1 MKKEKKM
8 IWLLTGIAA
17 VSLLVLCTV
26 VIVRTATYPFIR
38 TTGPDGPPRSVEP
51 SAQAVER
58 LAGGIRIPTV
68 SDAIDRTD
76 DNPFQAFKAYLP
88 QAYPA
93 IYSRLDTLTI
103 NEYGLVFRWPGKNPA
118 LPPILLCSHYDVV
131 PVLNYD
137 PSAPDAPLPG
147 WDYPPFSGAVADGR
161 IYGRG
166 TLDMKGMLFS
176 ILEATDSLLAEGFR
190 PERDVWIALG
200 FDEETGGTQGA
211 LKIARYFE
219 EQGIAFDAVYDEGGI
234 IIAPGLGGIQR
245 TAALVGTAEKG
256 FSTIRITVRGT
267 GGHSSMPPEKGSLVL
282 AAEIIEM
289 LNQERMPAFL
299 TAPVIAFLDRIGGSM
314 GVAQRTAIANRWLLE
329 SPLLRSFE
337 SNPATNALVRTT
349 TAITMARGS
358 DAANV
363 LASEAE
369 VTVNFRLLPGNTTA
383 QVKRH
388 VENIC
393 NGYDVRIEELSTREP
408 SQISPDDVHAFEM
421 IRTSLAGLYPGTI
434 VTPYLTLGG
443 TAICGGSAIAA
454 VAPVIDADEN
464 QTSLSLAT
472 IFILNAV
479 ALFVFPVIGH
489 WLGMGQTQFGT
500 WAAIAIHDTSSVVG
514 AGAAYGEEALKVAT
528 TVKLTRALW
537 IIPLSLVSALIFRQ
551 KGKKIQIP
559 WFIFWF
565 VVAMLVNTYCN
576 LPTQLTHGISVAAR
590 CGLSATLFLIGGGLS
605 IEVIRKVGLKP
616 LVLGIILWAVISV
629 ASLAVILLL

>member
-1 MKKEKKM
+1 MKKEKKI

-93 IYSRLDTLTI
+93 IYSQLDTLTI

-147 WDYPPFSGAVADGR
+147 WDYPPFSGAVAAGR

-282 AAEIIEM
+282 AAEIIEQ
-289 LNQERMPAFL
+289 LNREQMPAFL

-329 SPLLRSFE
+329 SLLLRSFE

-349 TAITMARGS
+349 TAITMGVATIMGAREVALMAWGEKK
-358 DAANV
+358 
-363 LASEAE
+363 ASIVKKAVQGP
-369 VTVNFRLLPGNTTA
+369 VTVDVAASYLQKHPNAKFLLD
-383 QVKRH
+383 K
-388 VENIC
+388 
-393 NGYDVRIEELSTREP
+393 
-408 SQISPDDVHAFEM
+408 
-421 IRTSLAGLYPGTI
+421 
-434 VTPYLTLGG
+434 
-443 TAICGGSAIAA
+443 
-454 VAPVIDADEN
+454 
-464 QTSLSLAT
+464 
-472 IFILNAV
+472 
-479 ALFVFPVIGH
+479 
-489 WLGMGQTQFGT
+489 
-500 WAAIAIHDTSSVVG
+500 
-514 AGAAYGEEALKVAT
+514 GAA
-528 TVKLTRALW
+528 
-537 IIPLSLVSALIFRQ
+537 S
-551 KGKKIQIP
+551 
-559 WFIFWF
+559 
-565 VVAMLVNTYCN
+565 
-576 LPTQLTHGISVAAR
+576 QL
-590 CGLSATLFLIGGGLS
+590 
-605 IEVIRKVGLKP
+605 
-616 LVLGIILWAVISV
+616 
-629 ASLAVILLL
+629 

>member
-234 IIAPGLGGIQR
+234 IIAPGLRNPTYGSPRRNGRKGIQHDPNHGPGHR
-245 TAALVGTAEKG
+245 RSLLDAAGEGIA
-256 FSTIRITVRGT
+256 RT
-267 GGHSSMPPEKGSLVL
+267 GGRDHRDAQPRTNARLPDSSG
-282 AAEIIEM
+282 
-289 LNQERMPAFL
+289 
-299 TAPVIAFLDRIGGSM
+299 
-314 GVAQRTAIANRWLLE
+314 
-329 SPLLRSFE
+329 RSFPR
-337 SNPATNALVRTT
+337 SDRRLDGSRPAHRD
-349 TAITMARGS
+349 R
-358 DAANV
+358 
-363 LASEAE
+363 
-369 VTVNFRLLPGNTTA
+369 
-383 QVKRH
+383 
-388 VENIC
+388 
-393 NGYDVRIEELSTREP
+393 
-408 SQISPDDVHAFEM
+408 
-421 IRTSLAGLYPGTI
+421 
-434 VTPYLTLGG
+434 
-443 TAICGGSAIAA
+443 
-454 VAPVIDADEN
+454 
-464 QTSLSLAT
+464 
-472 IFILNAV
+472 
-479 ALFVFPVIGH
+479 
-489 WLGMGQTQFGT
+489 
-500 WAAIAIHDTSSVVG
+500 
-514 AGAAYGEEALKVAT
+514 
-528 TVKLTRALW
+528 
-537 IIPLSLVSALIFRQ
+537 
-551 KGKKIQIP
+551 
-559 WFIFWF
+559 
-565 VVAMLVNTYCN
+565 
-576 LPTQLTHGISVAAR
+576 
-590 CGLSATLFLIGGGLS
+590 
-605 IEVIRKVGLKP
+605 
-616 LVLGIILWAVISV
+616 
-629 ASLAVILLL
+629 

>member
-1 MKKEKKM
+1 MEKISLSQPLFPDKIPPPKNASGRPCKGENKFEKFPYGRLIARKPNDRTYLIYRFHEKEKKM

-443 TAICGGSAIAA
+443 TDAYKYEAVSPNVYRFMPVLLTEQEQGTIHNENESISLENYGRMIAYFR
-454 VAPVIDADEN
+454 D
-464 QTSLSLAT
+464 
-472 IFILNAV
+472 
-479 ALFVFPVIGH
+479 
-489 WLGMGQTQFGT
+489 
-500 WAAIAIHDTSSVVG
+500 
-514 AGAAYGEEALKVAT
+514 
-528 TVKLTRALW
+528 
-537 IIPLSLVSALIFRQ
+537 LIR
-551 KGKKIQIP
+551 
-559 WFIFWF
+559 
-565 VVAMLVNTYCN
+565 NY
-576 LPTQLTHGISVAAR
+576 R
-590 CGLSATLFLIGGGLS
+590 
-605 IEVIRKVGLKP
+605 
-616 LVLGIILWAVISV
+616 
-629 ASLAVILLL
+629 

>member
-1 MKKEKKM
+1 MEKISLSQPLFPDKIPPRKTPSEGPVRAKINSKKFPYGRLIARKPNDRTYLIYRFHEKEKKM

-443 TAICGGSAIAA
+443 TDAYKYEAVSPNVYRFMPVLLTEQEQGTIHNENESISLENYGRMIAYFR
-454 VAPVIDADEN
+454 D
-464 QTSLSLAT
+464 
-472 IFILNAV
+472 
-479 ALFVFPVIGH
+479 
-489 WLGMGQTQFGT
+489 
-500 WAAIAIHDTSSVVG
+500 
-514 AGAAYGEEALKVAT
+514 
-528 TVKLTRALW
+528 
-537 IIPLSLVSALIFRQ
+537 LIR
-551 KGKKIQIP
+551 
-559 WFIFWF
+559 
-565 VVAMLVNTYCN
+565 NY
-576 LPTQLTHGISVAAR
+576 R
-590 CGLSATLFLIGGGLS
+590 
-605 IEVIRKVGLKP
+605 
-616 LVLGIILWAVISV
+616 
-629 ASLAVILLL
+629 

>member
-1 MKKEKKM
+1 MKKEKKI

-93 IYSRLDTLTI
+93 IYSQLDTLTI

-161 IYGRG
+161 IYG
-166 TLDMKGMLFS
+166 
-176 ILEATDSLLAEGFR
+176 
-190 PERDVWIALG
+190 
-200 FDEETGGTQGA
+200 
-211 LKIARYFE
+211 
-219 EQGIAFDAVYDEGGI
+219 
-234 IIAPGLGGIQR
+234 
-245 TAALVGTAEKG
+245 
-256 FSTIRITVRGT
+256 
-267 GGHSSMPPEKGSLVL
+267 LVL
-282 AAEIIEM
+282 AAEIIEQ
-289 LNQERMPAFL
+289 LNREQMPAFL

-329 SPLLRSFE
+329 SLLLRSFE

-443 TAICGGSAIAA
+443 TDAYKYEAVSPNVYRFMPVLLTEQEQGTIHNENESISLENYGRMIAYFR
-454 VAPVIDADEN
+454 D
-464 QTSLSLAT
+464 
-472 IFILNAV
+472 
-479 ALFVFPVIGH
+479 
-489 WLGMGQTQFGT
+489 
-500 WAAIAIHDTSSVVG
+500 
-514 AGAAYGEEALKVAT
+514 
-528 TVKLTRALW
+528 
-537 IIPLSLVSALIFRQ
+537 LIR
-551 KGKKIQIP
+551 
-559 WFIFWF
+559 
-565 VVAMLVNTYCN
+565 NY
-576 LPTQLTHGISVAAR
+576 R
-590 CGLSATLFLIGGGLS
+590 
-605 IEVIRKVGLKP
+605 
-616 LVLGIILWAVISV
+616 
-629 ASLAVILLL
+629 

>member
-1 MKKEKKM
+1 MKKEKKI

-93 IYSRLDTLTI
+93 IYSQLDTLTI

-131 PVLNYD
+131 P
-137 PSAPDAPLPG
+137 
-147 WDYPPFSGAVADGR
+147 
-161 IYGRG
+161 GRG

-282 AAEIIEM
+282 AAEIIEQ
-289 LNQERMPAFL
+289 LNREQMPAFL

-329 SPLLRSFE
+329 SLLLRSFE

-443 TAICGGSAIAA
+443 TDAYKYEAVSPNVYRFMPVLLTEQEQGTIHNENESISLENYGRMIAYFR
-454 VAPVIDADEN
+454 D
-464 QTSLSLAT
+464 
-472 IFILNAV
+472 
-479 ALFVFPVIGH
+479 
-489 WLGMGQTQFGT
+489 
-500 WAAIAIHDTSSVVG
+500 
-514 AGAAYGEEALKVAT
+514 
-528 TVKLTRALW
+528 
-537 IIPLSLVSALIFRQ
+537 LIR
-551 KGKKIQIP
+551 
-559 WFIFWF
+559 
-565 VVAMLVNTYCN
+565 NY
-576 LPTQLTHGISVAAR
+576 R
-590 CGLSATLFLIGGGLS
+590 
-605 IEVIRKVGLKP
+605 
-616 LVLGIILWAVISV
+616 
-629 ASLAVILLL
+629 

>member
-1 MKKEKKM
+1 MKKEKKI

-68 SDAIDRTD
+68 SDAIDRAD

-93 IYSRLDTLTI
+93 IYSQLDTLTI

-176 ILEATDSLLAEGFR
+176 ILEATDSLFAPAEYKITW
-190 PERDVWIALG
+190 DLG
-200 FDEETGGTQGA
+200 TGKTETTNQTYGEKLNLPAEPARKGYAFLGWFTQETGGTQGA

-282 AAEIIEM
+282 AAEIIEQ
-289 LNQERMPAFL
+289 LNREQMPAFL

-329 SPLLRSFE
+329 SLLLRSFE

-443 TAICGGSAIAA
+443 TDAYKYEAVSPNVYRFMPVLLTEQEQGTIHNENESISLENYGRMIAYFR
-454 VAPVIDADEN
+454 D
-464 QTSLSLAT
+464 
-472 IFILNAV
+472 
-479 ALFVFPVIGH
+479 
-489 WLGMGQTQFGT
+489 
-500 WAAIAIHDTSSVVG
+500 
-514 AGAAYGEEALKVAT
+514 
-528 TVKLTRALW
+528 
-537 IIPLSLVSALIFRQ
+537 LIR
-551 KGKKIQIP
+551 
-559 WFIFWF
+559 
-565 VVAMLVNTYCN
+565 NY
-576 LPTQLTHGISVAAR
+576 R
-590 CGLSATLFLIGGGLS
+590 
-605 IEVIRKVGLKP
+605 
-616 LVLGIILWAVISV
+616 
-629 ASLAVILLL
+629 

>member
-1 MKKEKKM
+1 MRRILLPLLALVMGLSLVNAAPAAAGDIASTIRDRYASLNTFQAEFTQYLKHRESGQQEKRQGTLIFKKP
-8 IWLLTGIAA
+8 
-17 VSLLVLCTV
+17 LLVNWQTRAPHAESL
-26 VIVRTATYPFIR
+26 II
-38 TTGPDGPPRSVEP
+38 
-51 SAQAVER
+51 SADE
-58 LAGGIRIPTV
+58 IW
-68 SDAIDRTD
+68 D
-76 DNPFQAFKAYLP
+76 YLP
-88 QAYPA
+88 EEKVAYRYPHSLVDDSRSLIQIVTGQA
-93 IYSRLDTLTI
+93 
-103 NEYGLVFRWPGKNPA
+103 
-118 LPPILLCSHYDVV
+118 LLSKDFDVK
-131 PVLNYD
+131 D
-137 PSAPDAPLPG
+137 
-147 WDYPPFSGAVADGR
+147 
-161 IYGRG
+161 
-166 TLDMKGMLFS
+166 
-176 ILEATDSLLAEGFR
+176 
-190 PERDVWIALG
+190 
-200 FDEETGGTQGA
+200 GGTQGA

-443 TAICGGSAIAA
+443 TDAYKYEAVSPNVYRFMPVLLTEQEQGTIHNENESISLENYGRMIAYFR
-454 VAPVIDADEN
+454 D
-464 QTSLSLAT
+464 
-472 IFILNAV
+472 
-479 ALFVFPVIGH
+479 
-489 WLGMGQTQFGT
+489 
-500 WAAIAIHDTSSVVG
+500 
-514 AGAAYGEEALKVAT
+514 
-528 TVKLTRALW
+528 
-537 IIPLSLVSALIFRQ
+537 LIR
-551 KGKKIQIP
+551 
-559 WFIFWF
+559 
-565 VVAMLVNTYCN
+565 NY
-576 LPTQLTHGISVAAR
+576 R
-590 CGLSATLFLIGGGLS
+590 
-605 IEVIRKVGLKP
+605 
-616 LVLGIILWAVISV
+616 
-629 ASLAVILLL
+629 

>member
-1 MKKEKKM
+1 MKKEKKI

-51 SAQAVER
+51 SDQAVER

-93 IYSRLDTLTI
+93 IYSQLDTLTI

-443 TAICGGSAIAA
+443 TDAYKYEAVSPNVYRFMPVLLTEQEQGTIHNENESISLENYGRMIAYFR
-454 VAPVIDADEN
+454 D
-464 QTSLSLAT
+464 
-472 IFILNAV
+472 
-479 ALFVFPVIGH
+479 
-489 WLGMGQTQFGT
+489 
-500 WAAIAIHDTSSVVG
+500 
-514 AGAAYGEEALKVAT
+514 
-528 TVKLTRALW
+528 
-537 IIPLSLVSALIFRQ
+537 LIR
-551 KGKKIQIP
+551 
-559 WFIFWF
+559 
-565 VVAMLVNTYCN
+565 NY
-576 LPTQLTHGISVAAR
+576 R
-590 CGLSATLFLIGGGLS
+590 
-605 IEVIRKVGLKP
+605 
-616 LVLGIILWAVISV
+616 
-629 ASLAVILLL
+629 

>member
-314 GVAQRTAIANRWLLE
+314 GVA
-329 SPLLRSFE
+329 
-337 SNPATNALVRTT
+337 LVRTT

-443 TAICGGSAIAA
+443 TDAYKYEAVSPNVYRFMPVLLTEQEQGTIHNENESISLENYGRMIAYFR
-454 VAPVIDADEN
+454 D
-464 QTSLSLAT
+464 
-472 IFILNAV
+472 
-479 ALFVFPVIGH
+479 
-489 WLGMGQTQFGT
+489 
-500 WAAIAIHDTSSVVG
+500 
-514 AGAAYGEEALKVAT
+514 
-528 TVKLTRALW
+528 
-537 IIPLSLVSALIFRQ
+537 LIR
-551 KGKKIQIP
+551 
-559 WFIFWF
+559 
-565 VVAMLVNTYCN
+565 NY
-576 LPTQLTHGISVAAR
+576 R
-590 CGLSATLFLIGGGLS
+590 
-605 IEVIRKVGLKP
+605 
-616 LVLGIILWAVISV
+616 
-629 ASLAVILLL
+629 

>member
-1 MKKEKKM
+1 MNNPSIIPAFDFREMVMTSNGK
-8 IWLLTGIAA
+8 
-17 VSLLVLCTV
+17 
-26 VIVRTATYPFIR
+26 VI
-38 TTGPDGPPRSVEP
+38 TTS
-51 SAQAVER
+51 
-58 LAGGIRIPTV
+58 
-68 SDAIDRTD
+68 
-76 DNPFQAFKAYLP
+76 
-88 QAYPA
+88 
-93 IYSRLDTLTI
+93 
-103 NEYGLVFRWPGKNPA
+103 
-118 LPPILLCSHYDVV
+118 
-131 PVLNYD
+131 
-137 PSAPDAPLPG
+137 
-147 WDYPPFSGAVADGR
+147 
-161 IYGRG
+161 
-166 TLDMKGMLFS
+166 M
-176 ILEATDSLLAEGFR
+176 
-190 PERDVWIALG
+190 
-200 FDEETGGTQGA
+200 
-211 LKIARYFE
+211 KIARYFE

-443 TAICGGSAIAA
+443 TDAYKYEAVSPNVYRFMPVLLTEQEQGTIHNENESISLENYGRMIAYFR
-454 VAPVIDADEN
+454 D
-464 QTSLSLAT
+464 
-472 IFILNAV
+472 
-479 ALFVFPVIGH
+479 
-489 WLGMGQTQFGT
+489 
-500 WAAIAIHDTSSVVG
+500 
-514 AGAAYGEEALKVAT
+514 
-528 TVKLTRALW
+528 
-537 IIPLSLVSALIFRQ
+537 LIR
-551 KGKKIQIP
+551 
-559 WFIFWF
+559 
-565 VVAMLVNTYCN
+565 NY
-576 LPTQLTHGISVAAR
+576 R
-590 CGLSATLFLIGGGLS
+590 
-605 IEVIRKVGLKP
+605 
-616 LVLGIILWAVISV
+616 
-629 ASLAVILLL
+629 

>member
-1 MKKEKKM
+1 MNIKWLIGAISVGLFISCENVKEAQTVSNSYPSVFPDYTFTAIPYNIAPLNFEVKGAQE
-8 IWLLTGIAA
+8 IRADFAGEGVNLLT
-17 VSLLVLCTV
+17 V
-26 VIVRTATYPFIR
+26 
-38 TTGPDGPPRSVEP
+38 TGKHE
-51 SAQAVER
+51 
-58 LAGGIRIPTV
+58 IRIPKKKWKEMLDKLKDKDLEVTV
-68 SDAIDRTD
+68 SVWNSSSPEGVRYKPFTVRVASDAID
-76 DNPFQAFKAYLP
+76 
-88 QAYPA
+88 
-93 IYSRLDTLTI
+93 
-103 NEYGLVFRWPGKNPA
+103 E
-118 LPPILLCSHYDVV
+118 
-131 PVLNYD
+131 
-137 PSAPDAPLPG
+137 
-147 WDYPPFSGAVADGR
+147 
-161 IYGRG
+161 
-166 TLDMKGMLFS
+166 
-176 ILEATDSLLAEGFR
+176 
-190 PERDVWIALG
+190 WIAYRLIEPGYEGWNMLG
-200 FDEETGGTQGA
+200 IYQRNLTSFEEKEIATNRADKSKCMNCHSFANYSPQQMIFHVRGEGGGAGAFHQAGGTQGA

-443 TAICGGSAIAA
+443 TDAYKYEAVSPNVYRFMPVLLTEQEQGTIHNENESISLENYGRMIAYFR
-454 VAPVIDADEN
+454 D
-464 QTSLSLAT
+464 
-472 IFILNAV
+472 
-479 ALFVFPVIGH
+479 
-489 WLGMGQTQFGT
+489 
-500 WAAIAIHDTSSVVG
+500 
-514 AGAAYGEEALKVAT
+514 
-528 TVKLTRALW
+528 
-537 IIPLSLVSALIFRQ
+537 LIR
-551 KGKKIQIP
+551 
-559 WFIFWF
+559 
-565 VVAMLVNTYCN
+565 NY
-576 LPTQLTHGISVAAR
+576 R
-590 CGLSATLFLIGGGLS
+590 
-605 IEVIRKVGLKP
+605 
-616 LVLGIILWAVISV
+616 
-629 ASLAVILLL
+629 

>member
-256 FSTIRITVRGT
+256 FST
-267 GGHSSMPPEKGSLVL
+267 
-282 AAEIIEM
+282 
-289 LNQERMPAFL
+289 
-299 TAPVIAFLDRIGGSM
+299 M

-443 TAICGGSAIAA
+443 TDAYKYEAVSPNVYRFMPVLLTEQEQGTIHNENESISLENYGRMIAYFR
-454 VAPVIDADEN
+454 D
-464 QTSLSLAT
+464 
-472 IFILNAV
+472 
-479 ALFVFPVIGH
+479 
-489 WLGMGQTQFGT
+489 
-500 WAAIAIHDTSSVVG
+500 
-514 AGAAYGEEALKVAT
+514 
-528 TVKLTRALW
+528 
-537 IIPLSLVSALIFRQ
+537 LIR
-551 KGKKIQIP
+551 
-559 WFIFWF
+559 
-565 VVAMLVNTYCN
+565 NY
-576 LPTQLTHGISVAAR
+576 R
-590 CGLSATLFLIGGGLS
+590 
-605 IEVIRKVGLKP
+605 
-616 LVLGIILWAVISV
+616 
-629 ASLAVILLL
+629 

>member
-1 MKKEKKM
+1 MHVNRTIGPILTYRFHEKRKENN
-8 IWLLTGIAA
+8 LAPDGHRRRVAP
-17 VSLLVLCTV
+17 
-26 VIVRTATYPFIR
+26 RTLHRSDSPHRDYPFIR

-93 IYSRLDTLTI
+93 IYSQLDTLTI

-443 TAICGGSAIAA
+443 TDAYKYEAVSPNVYRFMPVLLTEQEQGTIHNENESISLENYGRMIAYFR
-454 VAPVIDADEN
+454 D
-464 QTSLSLAT
+464 
-472 IFILNAV
+472 
-479 ALFVFPVIGH
+479 
-489 WLGMGQTQFGT
+489 
-500 WAAIAIHDTSSVVG
+500 
-514 AGAAYGEEALKVAT
+514 
-528 TVKLTRALW
+528 
-537 IIPLSLVSALIFRQ
+537 LIR
-551 KGKKIQIP
+551 
-559 WFIFWF
+559 
-565 VVAMLVNTYCN
+565 NY
-576 LPTQLTHGISVAAR
+576 R
-590 CGLSATLFLIGGGLS
+590 
-605 IEVIRKVGLKP
+605 
-616 LVLGIILWAVISV
+616 
-629 ASLAVILLL
+629 

>member
-245 TAALVGTAEKG
+245 TAALVGTAEK
-256 FSTIRITVRGT
+256 
-267 GGHSSMPPEKGSLVL
+267 
-282 AAEIIEM
+282 
-289 LNQERMPAFL
+289 
-299 TAPVIAFLDRIGGSM
+299 
-314 GVAQRTAIANRWLLE
+314 
-329 SPLLRSFE
+329 
-337 SNPATNALVRTT
+337 
-349 TAITMARGS
+349 
-358 DAANV
+358 
-363 LASEAE
+363 
-369 VTVNFRLLPGNTTA
+369 
-383 QVKRH
+383 
-388 VENIC
+388 
-393 NGYDVRIEELSTREP
+393 
-408 SQISPDDVHAFEM
+408 
-421 IRTSLAGLYPGTI
+421 
-434 VTPYLTLGG
+434 
-443 TAICGGSAIAA
+443 
-454 VAPVIDADEN
+454 
-464 QTSLSLAT
+464 LSL
-472 IFILNAV
+472 
-479 ALFVFPVIGH
+479 
-489 WLGMGQTQFGT
+489 
-500 WAAIAIHDTSSVVG
+500 IH
-514 AGAAYGEEALKVAT
+514 
-528 TVKLTRALW
+528 
-537 IIPLSLVSALIFRQ
+537 I
-551 KGKKIQIP
+551 
-559 WFIFWF
+559 
-565 VVAMLVNTYCN
+565 
-576 LPTQLTHGISVAAR
+576 
-590 CGLSATLFLIGGGLS
+590 
-605 IEVIRKVGLKP
+605 
-616 LVLGIILWAVISV
+616 
-629 ASLAVILLL
+629 

>member
-256 FSTIRITVRGT
+256 FSTIRITVRG
-267 GGHSSMPPEKGSLVL
+267 
-282 AAEIIEM
+282 
-289 LNQERMPAFL
+289 
-299 TAPVIAFLDRIGGSM
+299 
-314 GVAQRTAIANRWLLE
+314 
-329 SPLLRSFE
+329 
-337 SNPATNALVRTT
+337 
-349 TAITMARGS
+349 S

-443 TAICGGSAIAA
+443 TDAYKYEAVSPNVYRFMPVLLTEQEQGTIHNENESISLENYGRMIAYFR
-454 VAPVIDADEN
+454 D
-464 QTSLSLAT
+464 
-472 IFILNAV
+472 
-479 ALFVFPVIGH
+479 
-489 WLGMGQTQFGT
+489 
-500 WAAIAIHDTSSVVG
+500 
-514 AGAAYGEEALKVAT
+514 
-528 TVKLTRALW
+528 
-537 IIPLSLVSALIFRQ
+537 LIR
-551 KGKKIQIP
+551 
-559 WFIFWF
+559 
-565 VVAMLVNTYCN
+565 NY
-576 LPTQLTHGISVAAR
+576 R
-590 CGLSATLFLIGGGLS
+590 
-605 IEVIRKVGLKP
+605 
-616 LVLGIILWAVISV
+616 
-629 ASLAVILLL
+629 